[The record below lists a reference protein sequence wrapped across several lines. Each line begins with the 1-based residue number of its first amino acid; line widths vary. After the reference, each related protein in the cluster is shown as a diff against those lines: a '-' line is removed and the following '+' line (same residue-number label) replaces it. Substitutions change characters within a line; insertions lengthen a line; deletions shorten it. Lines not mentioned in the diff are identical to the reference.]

1 MYKLFILPTQETKE
15 YLHKLLR
22 DIPITVDYDALAVE
36 VGSSPTPIQADLDR
50 VYRALPGQLGIWYE
64 TAVGHSWIILPL
76 IPSPEMCDRHEEI
89 GDAWGRHFV
98 PYMVL
103 TGKFNNTSSVKPKLN
118 SIATMLVDTLPD
130 LTLTFTCETVVVDD
144 SVVPSQ
150 EDFYLDYYSKGRSSR
165 QLFLELTA

>member
-1 MYKLFILPTQETKE
+1 MFKLFVLPTQATKE
-15 YLHKLLR
+15 YLYKVFR
-22 DIPITVDYDALAVE
+22 DIPITIDYDSLAVE
-36 VGSSPTPIQADLDR
+36 LGSSRAPITADIDR
-50 VYRALPGQLGIWYE
+50 QYRALPGQLGIWYE

-103 TGKFNNTSSVKPKLN
+103 TGKFNNTNSVKPKLN

-130 LTLTFTCETVVVDD
+130 VTLNFSCETAVQDD
-144 SVVPSQ
+144 AQVPSQ
-150 EDFYLDYYSKGRSSR
+150 EDFYLDYFQKGRSSR
-165 QLFLELTA
+165 QVFLELTT